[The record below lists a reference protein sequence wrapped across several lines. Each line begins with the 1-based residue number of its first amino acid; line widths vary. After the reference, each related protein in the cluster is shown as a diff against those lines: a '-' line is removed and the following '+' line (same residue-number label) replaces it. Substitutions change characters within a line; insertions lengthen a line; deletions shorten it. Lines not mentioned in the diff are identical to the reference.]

1 VTRRKYYIDKRCK
14 KMGGSK
20 NVKKPNEQKW
30 LSIIYQRAKVQKVG
44 SPKNEL
50 ANYIKWKLKTTSLS
64 TMLCLIR

>member
-1 VTRRKYYIDKRCK
+1 
-14 KMGGSK
+14 MGGSK